1 MCFVFCTFNT
11 QAQTQTQYKYKHRY
25 KRKVQKH
32 RQDDGR
38 SHNWQIYIL
47 FDIRLNVEIFRTLY
61 RVSFFVC
68 CAVLCCAVDMLS
80 IVLVH
85 FWLEAIDFSCLH
97 PLSFVLWRLSFPF
110 AVLPLYYFAIYCTL
124 CRRLILTLSVLLCF
138 SSLRK
143 SFLTLSLSL
152 NPYQLSCSMKIVKF
166 K

>member
-1 MCFVFCTFNT
+1 LCFALLIHKHKHKHNT
-11 QAQTQTQYKYKHRY
+11 NTNTDTNAKYKSTVRTMGEAITD
-25 KRKVQKH
+25 K
-32 RQDDGR
+32 
-38 SHNWQIYIL
+38 
-47 FDIRLNVEIFRTLY
+47 FIFYLTSGLMWKY
-61 RVSFFVC
+61 FAHFIGCPSL

-97 PLSFVLWRLSFPF
+97 PLSFVLWRLCFPF

-138 SSLRK
+138 SFLRK

-152 NPYQLSCSMKIVKF
+152 NPYQL
-166 K
+166 